1 MQPKTCNY
9 RLSRR
14 EVQPKVSMKK
24 NIIIAIIILFAVAG
38 IISGIKVLQIG
49 ALMSMEPPD
58 MTATVTA
65 AAVEPQRWE
74 SVLTS
79 VGSLTAVQGV
89 VVSAEVAG
97 KVVKIEFEPGTMVQ
111 KGDLL
116 VQQDIVAETAQ
127 LRSAE
132 ASLALAKVEF
142 SRAKRLLK
150 EQTYSKSEY
159 DNADAQL
166 KQSSAQADNIKAA
179 IAKRTIRAPFSGALG
194 IRLVNLG
201 EMLSVSDDI
210 VSLQSLDP
218 VFANF
223 SLPQQH
229 HSKIHKGLLV
239 RIETDALPGR
249 VLTGMITAINPQIEA
264 VTRNIM
270 VQATVHNT
278 GLLLRP
284 GMYVNTTVVLPDQQD
299 VLAVPA
305 TAVLNAP
312 YSDSVFVVE
321 KAPDNSTA
329 ASGLVCRQQFVR
341 LGQRLGDYAA
351 VEAGLKE
358 GDMVV
363 STGAFKLRNGQTVTI
378 DNSLVPE
385 FKTAPTPKDR

>member
-1 MQPKTCNY
+1 
-9 RLSRR
+9 
-14 EVQPKVSMKK
+14 MKK
-24 NIIIAIIILFAVAG
+24 NIIIAIIILFAVVG
-38 IISGIKVLQIG
+38 IIAGIKVLQIG

-132 ASLALAKVEF
+132 ASFALAKVEF

-166 KQSSAQADNIKAA
+166 KQSSAQVDNIKAA

-201 EMLSVSDDI
+201 EMLSVGDDI

-223 SLPQQH
+223 SLPQQQ
-229 HSKIHKGLLV
+229 HSKLHKGLLV
-239 RIETDALPGR
+239 RIETDALSDR
-249 VLTGMITAINPQIEA
+249 VLTGTITAINPQIEA
-264 VTRNIM
+264 ATRNIM
-270 VQATVHNT
+270 VQATVPNT

-284 GMYVNTTVVLPDQQD
+284 GMYVNITVVLPDQQD

-305 TAVLNAP
+305 TAILNAP

-329 ASGLVCRQQFVR
+329 AGGLVARQQFVR

-363 STGAFKLRNGQTVTI
+363 STGAFKLRNGQAVTI
-378 DNSLVPE
+378 DNSLVPT
-385 FKTAPTPKDR
+385 FDIAPTPKDR

>member
-1 MQPKTCNY
+1 
-9 RLSRR
+9 
-14 EVQPKVSMKK
+14 MKK
-24 NIIIAIIILFAVAG
+24 NIIIAIIILFAVVG
-38 IISGIKVLQIG
+38 IIAGIKVLQIG

-97 KVVKIEFEPGTMVQ
+97 KVVKIEFKPGTMVQ

-132 ASLALAKVEF
+132 ASFALAKVEF

-166 KQSSAQADNIKAA
+166 KQSSAQVDNIKAA

-201 EMLSVSDDI
+201 EMLSVGDDI

-229 HSKIHKGLLV
+229 HSKIIKGLLV
-239 RIETDALPGR
+239 RIETDALPGK
-249 VLTGMITAINPQIEA
+249 VLTGTITAVNPQIEVA
-264 VTRNIM
+264 TRNIM
-270 VQATVHNT
+270 IQVTVHNT

-284 GMYVNTTVVLPDQQD
+284 GMYVNTIVVLPDQQD
-299 VLAVPA
+299 VLAVPS

-329 ASGLVCRQQFVR
+329 ASGLIARQQFVR

-363 STGAFKLRNGQTVTI
+363 STGAFKLRNGQPVTI

-385 FKTAPTPKDR
+385 FDIAPTPKDR

>member
-1 MQPKTCNY
+1 MQSKICNY
-9 RLSRR
+9 SLSRR
-14 EVQPKVSMKK
+14 EEQPKASMKK
-24 NIIIAIIILFAVAG
+24 NIIIAIIILLVVVGIIAG
-38 IISGIKVLQIG
+38 IKALQIG

-65 AAVEPQRWE
+65 AVVEPQRWE

-127 LRSAE
+127 LRSAV
-132 ASLALAKVEF
+132 ASLALAQVDF
-142 SRAKRLLK
+142 DRAKRLLK
-150 EQTYSKSEY
+150 ERTYSKSEY

-166 KQSSAQADNIKAA
+166 KQASAQVDNVKAA
-179 IAKRTIRAPFSGALG
+179 ISKKTIRAPFSGALG

-201 EMLSVSDDI
+201 EMLSVGDDI
-210 VSLQSLDP
+210 VSLQALDP

-229 HSKIHKGLLV
+229 YSKIHKGLLV
-239 RIETDALPGR
+239 RIETDALPDR
-249 VLTGMITAINPQIEA
+249 VLTGTITAVNPQIEA
-264 VTRNIM
+264 ATRNIV

-284 GMYVNTTVVLPDQQD
+284 GMYVNTTVMLPDQQD

-305 TAVLNAP
+305 TSVLNAP
-312 YSDSVFVVE
+312 YSDSVFVVD

-329 ASGLVCRQQFVR
+329 VSGLVARQQFVR
-341 LGQRLGDYAA
+341 LGQRLGDFAA
-351 VEAGLKE
+351 VVAGLKQ

-363 STGAFKLRNGQTVTI
+363 STGAFKLHNGQAVII
-378 DNSLVPE
+378 DNSLVPT
-385 FKTAPTPKDR
+385 FDIAPTPKDR